1 MSAEEQLTI
10 SIVANDEFSSAFED
24 LGVESQQAS
33 EDIGQVQEAS
43 GLSAA
48 EMAHLGSQMAGVTA
62 GGVMLSDSF
71 LQVQDSELRL
81 QNAQDNLTRATD
93 TYNAAVAKYGP
104 NSQQAQTALLSL
116 RNAQDNVT
124 AAANRAQMAHEQ
136 QMMAVVSFIPQ
147 LATLATSEQVVT
159 VAQWLWNAALD
170 ANPIGLVVLAV
181 VALVGAIAY
190 LTDGFR
196 NFHPII
202 NAVTEA
208 FKVMDEAATWLYNHS
223 IGPIIKALEEIANN
237 PVAKAFMAGATAIGS
252 AIAHLQ
258 SGGIVTQPTVA
269 MIGEAGPEAVIP
281 LSLSRAASAG
291 GGGAGVGGTVQQ
303 NNVIHFNVENIDSRS
318 DYDWQQTIQ
327 KNLLK
332 VAANINPAF

>member
-1 MSAEEQLTI
+1 MSAEQELTI
-10 SIVANDEFSSAFED
+10 SIVASDEFSSAFED

-33 EDIGQVQEAS
+33 EDITQVTEAS
-43 GLSAA
+43 GLSAQQ
-48 EMAHLGSQMAGVTA
+48 MAHLGSQMAGVTA

-71 LQVQDSELRL
+71 LRVQDAQLRL
-81 QNAQDNLTRATD
+81 QNAQDNLTKATD
-93 TYNAAVAKYGP
+93 AYNAAVAKYGP
-104 NSQQAQTALLSL
+104 NSQQAQSALLSL
-116 RNAQDNVT
+116 QNAQDNVT
-124 AAANRAQMAHEQ
+124 VATNRAQMAHEQ
-136 QMMAVVSFIPQ
+136 QMMAIVSFIPQ

-159 VAQWLWNAALD
+159 AAQWLWNTALD
-170 ANPIGLVVLAV
+170 ANPIGAVVLAV
-181 VALVGAIAY
+181 TLLVGAIAY

-237 PVAKAFMAGATAIGS
+237 PVAKTLMAGATALGN

-281 LSLSRAASAG
+281 LSRGAAASGVSAG
-291 GGGAGVGGTVQQ
+291 GGGTVQQ